1 MTRRPLTFRRFAAT
15 TVAHAVRCAAL
26 IAVLFLGV
34 AGFRGLTLLPA
45 DAGPPL
51 SERDQHR
58 AVAVKSH
65 AVSHG
70 CRTTEPY
77 PPHDEQRSALVEDA
91 PGEIRL
97 TSIDEGR
104 AVLSGDLPGVL
115 LAVCE
120 R

>member
-1 MTRRPLTFRRFAAT
+1 MAFRRAAARSGLLWLLL
-15 TVAHAVRCAAL
+15 VAVAVPVLTAL
-26 IAVLFLGV
+26 PYGTEMVPI
-34 AGFRGLTLLPA
+34 RPA
-45 DAGPPL
+45 PPL

-58 AVAVKSH
+58 AVTVASH

-77 PPHDEQRSALVEDA
+77 PPVAEQVSALVEDA
-91 PGEIRL
+91 PGVIRL

-104 AVLSGDLPGVL
+104 AVLSGDLPGTL

>member
-1 MTRRPLTFRRFAAT
+1 MVPIRPQ
-15 TVAHAVRCAAL
+15 
-26 IAVLFLGV
+26 
-34 AGFRGLTLLPA
+34 
-45 DAGPPL
+45 PL

-58 AVAVKSH
+58 AVAVATH

-104 AVLSGDLPGVL
+104 AVLEGRMPGVL